1 MDVGHAAP
9 RRLLH
14 VLDAL
19 LAVAV
24 GVCAAGM
31 LFLLAALV
39 DGLIEGA

>member
-9 RRLLH
+9 RRLLQ

>member
-1 MDVGHAAP
+1 MDTGHAALQ
-9 RRLLH
+9 RSVR